1 MTRFNLYNI
10 SFQYFWNA
18 EEKNSFKNALFSC
31 FTELFPIVYFAI
43 HVSWKLKWL
52 NLINWNGEKLPPTSH
67 YSEIPEWMLLILHHW
82 VIPVVHEAV
91 CLIET
96 PTDWQSWLSP
106 LELTALPRIVHF
118 EHQLHIKTIS
128 IVSWLWIRKTNMW
141 LFSIF

>member
-1 MTRFNLYNI
+1 MLYRII
-10 SFQYFWNA
+10 S
-18 EEKNSFKNALFSC
+18 NSLFC
-31 FTELFPIVYFAI
+31 YTCNM
-43 HVSWKLKWL
+43 KLKWL
-52 NLINWNGEKLPPTSH
+52 NLINWNGEKLPPTSDS
-67 YSEIPEWMLLILHHW
+67 SEIPEWMLLILHHW

-128 IVSWLWIRKTNMW
+128 IVSWLWIRKTNVVIQYI
-141 LFSIF
+141 LTRATHDGDPFNIQKILSNVLQNF